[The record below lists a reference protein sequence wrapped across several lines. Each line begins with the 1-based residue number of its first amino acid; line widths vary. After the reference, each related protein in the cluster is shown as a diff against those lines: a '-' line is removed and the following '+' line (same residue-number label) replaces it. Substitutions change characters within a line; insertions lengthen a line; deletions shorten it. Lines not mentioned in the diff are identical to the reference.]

1 MRLVTTIHSRLRLG
15 MVLLAVLASGCR
27 GNPSELTGSWSATL
41 TVDSTALGRH
51 APAERTVHGILML
64 RSDNSGHYE
73 IPLANILGFEEPD
86 RVGWKLRGL
95 DSVILRIGP
104 GGDDDG
110 HLELQGFQVTSDS
123 IVGSWL
129 QSAYADGAS
138 GTFVLVRQ

>member
-1 MRLVTTIHSRLRLG
+1 MSLAGATHTRLRWG
-15 MVLLAVLASGCR
+15 VALLAALANGCG
-27 GNPSELTGSWSATL
+27 GNSSDLTGSWSATL
-41 TVDSTALGRH
+41 TVDSTALGQH
-51 APAERTVHGILML
+51 APAERTAHGILML

-86 RVGWKLRGL
+86 RVGWALRGR

-104 GGDDDG
+104 GGEDDG
-110 HLELQGFQVTSDS
+110 HLDLQGVQVTSDS

-129 QSAYADGAS
+129 QSAYAGGAS